1 MEAPKVK
8 KPKRFLVMAT
18 DGLFDELENDTIVGL
33 VGAHID
39 GVRKPQN
46 EQDLL
51 KRVSPDT
58 NQSSSSGHVPANKRK
73 GRFLFV
79 DGNLSTH
86 LIRYVC

>member
-1 MEAPKVK
+1 
-8 KPKRFLVMAT
+8 MAT

-39 GVRKPQN
+39 GVRKPQS
-46 EQDLL
+46 EPDLL
-51 KRVSPDT
+51 KRVTPDA
-58 NQSSSSGHVPANKRK
+58 NASSSGHVPATKRN

-86 LIRYVC
+86 LIR